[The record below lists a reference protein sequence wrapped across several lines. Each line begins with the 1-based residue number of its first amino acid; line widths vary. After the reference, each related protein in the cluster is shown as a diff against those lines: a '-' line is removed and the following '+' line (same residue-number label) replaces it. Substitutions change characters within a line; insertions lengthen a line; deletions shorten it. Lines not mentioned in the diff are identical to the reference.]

1 MRGRI
6 QDALAFI
13 QARKS
18 FWTVDTMASLAVNEN
33 EEDLGPSVQDEGS
46 QVPSAGADEE
56 DNAVSEDSSKTSMWE
71 SQDKCFFILSDA
83 GKPIFA
89 SVGEDTQDIIPL
101 MGVASLII
109 ARSENDVRT
118 IAAGD
123 TTIVFLLRAPLYLF
137 MAAKTGETVAHLRR
151 QLKYLYSQITF
162 FLTTRPFE
170 AMRKNPSFDI
180 RPLLQG
186 TKQSLL
192 ELVHTADRTPNLLLE
207 AISILPLKA
216 SVRSTAQKIIKSE
229 KMDELNYAILMCGY
243 EIVAIMQPK
252 NNELHPSD
260 LLLILNFVN
269 TQNSLRKSETWMP
282 LCLPNFNPT
291 GCLYGYCSYLNGADD
306 VSLMLITTGSN
317 PENFHLFQQVK
328 ARIEDGLINEGVM
341 RAISVSHQRP
351 NVTTAELR
359 VPQVFHF
366 VYACKL
372 AGLSQCCSVAFSLPY
387 STEESQKQLL
397 RRYQHVFH
405 AAHGCMSRS
414 GEPYTGGVIGNG
426 SKDLKRRK
434 RNVYTE
440 QQNDSGHDRVMYDP
454 NDIIIDFLPSE
465 TVVGYV
471 GEDIEVY
478 FALSPLAGMGVVQSC
493 LNKILRV
500 MKREE
505 RTLFF
510 MEKNTW

>member
-1 MRGRI
+1 MTSIATDNNNNIVNGNNNNNNPTSPTN
-6 QDALAFI
+6 L
-13 QARKS
+13 
-18 FWTVDTMASLAVNEN
+18 TVKRDSNGSNDDNDDDTNIK
-33 EEDLGPSVQDEGS
+33 PI
-46 QVPSAGADEE
+46 
-56 DNAVSEDSSKTSMWE
+56 SMWE
-71 SQDKCFFILSDA
+71 KEEKYFFILSDA

-89 SVGEDTQDIIPL
+89 STGEDTQDIIPL

-109 ARSENDVRT
+109 ARSNNNVRT
-118 IAAGD
+118 VVAGD
-123 TTIVFLLRAPLYLF
+123 TTIVFLLREPLYLF
-137 MAAKTGETVAHLRR
+137 IAAKTGETVAHLRR
-151 QLKYLYSQITF
+151 QLKYLYAQITF
-162 FLTTRPFE
+162 FLTTRPFN
-170 AMRKNPSFDI
+170 AMAKNPSYDI

-216 SVRSTAQKIIKSE
+216 SVRSIAQKIIKVE
-229 KMDELNYAILMCGY
+229 KQDELNYAILMCGY
-243 EIVAIMQPK
+243 EIVALMQPK

-291 GCLYGYCSYLNGADD
+291 GCLYGYCSYLKGASD

-317 PENFHLFQQVK
+317 PDNFHNFQQVK
-328 ARIEDGLINEGVM
+328 TRIETSLNEQGVM
-341 RAISVSHQRP
+341 RAINTAHQRP
-351 NVTTAELR
+351 NKTTAELR

-387 STEESQKQLL
+387 ITEDSQKKLL

-405 AAHGCMSRS
+405 SAHGCMTRS
-414 GEPYTGGVIGNG
+414 GEPYTGGIIGNG
-426 SKDLKRRK
+426 IKDRSRRK
-434 RNVYTE
+434 RNVLVE
-440 QQNDSGHDRVMYDP
+440 QSNDKGHDQVMYDP
-454 NDIIIDFLPSE
+454 NDIVIDLLPSE
-465 TVVGYV
+465 IVVGYV

-478 FALSPLAGMGVVQSC
+478 FALSPLAGMDLVQSC

-510 MEKNTW
+510 LEKNTW

>member
-1 MRGRI
+1 M
-6 QDALAFI
+6 
-13 QARKS
+13 S
-18 FWTVDTMASLAVNEN
+18 SLVSDKDDVIEAKNSDNNNDNKTQKQVN
-33 EEDLGPSVQDEGS
+33 SGS
-46 QVPSAGADEE
+46 NNNSA
-56 DNAVSEDSSKTSMWE
+56 SEDGSLNEVERKDQPPAESSVSMWE
-71 SQDKCFFILSDA
+71 KEEKYFFILSDA

-89 SVGEDTQDIIPL
+89 STGEDTQDIIPL

-109 ARSENDVRT
+109 ARSNNTVRT
-118 IAAGD
+118 LVAGD
-123 TTIVFLLRAPLYLF
+123 TTIVFLLREPLYLF

-151 QLKYLYSQITF
+151 QLKYLYAQITF
-162 FLTTRPFE
+162 FLTTRPFN
-170 AMRKNPSFDI
+170 AMRKNPSYDI

-216 SVRSTAQKIIKSE
+216 SVRSSAQKIIKLE
-229 KMDELNYAILMCGY
+229 KQDELNYAILMCGY
-243 EIVAIMQPK
+243 EIVALMQPK

-282 LCLPNFNPT
+282 LCLPNFNDA
-291 GCLYGYCSYLNGADD
+291 GCLYGYCSYLNGASD

-317 PENFHLFQQVK
+317 PDNFHNFQQVK
-328 ARIEDGLINEGVM
+328 TRIETSLNEQGVM
-341 RAISVSHQRP
+341 RAISIAHQRP

-387 STEESQKQLL
+387 TTEDSQKKLL

-405 AAHGCMSRS
+405 AAHGCMTRS
-414 GEPYTGGVIGNG
+414 GEPYTGGIIGNG
-426 SKDLKRRK
+426 IKDRNRRR
-434 RNVYTE
+434 RNVLVE
-440 QQNDSGHDRVMYDP
+440 QSNDRGHDQVMYDP
-454 NDIIIDFLPSE
+454 NDIIIDKLPSE
-465 TVVGYV
+465 IVVGYV
-471 GEDIEVY
+471 GEDIEAY
-478 FALSPLAGMGVVQSC
+478 FALSPLAEMDLVQSC

-505 RTLFF
+505 KTLFF
-510 MEKNTW
+510 LEKNTW